1 MTRRWAAS
9 LLPAGGGGQEGD
21 RGEDRRGSVVAGRPP
36 ERGERGVR
44 AEAEGVGG
52 CDHADLLEDGW

>member
-36 ERGERGVR
+36 ERGEGGVR
-44 AEAEGVGG
+44 AGAGE